1 MYGRN
6 QYDLDANGN
15 KMVLKSSFKIDHI
28 LWKYIKTMRDCI
40 CSIALNNS

>member
-28 LWKYIKTMRDCI
+28 LWKYKNNARFCI
-40 CSIALNNS
+40 VLLF

>member
-1 MYGRN
+1 MYGRWN

-28 LWKYIKTMRDCI
+28 LWKFSKTMRDFVFV
-40 CSIALNNS
+40 LLF